1 MHYAPHVSKLM
12 VPCQEFSCCWYVDIK
27 AAIFTNTARQQQG
40 TSDIWSH
47 VNMSET
53 QQKLLVMD
61 QKDLKM
67 QGMVQKAVTDTIMW
81 IRW

>member
-1 MHYAPHVSKLM
+1 V
-12 VPCQEFSCCWYVDIK
+12 
-27 AAIFTNTARQQQG
+27 
-40 TSDIWSH
+40 
-47 VNMSET
+47 SET
-53 QQKLLVMD
+53 QQKLLVMN

>member
-1 MHYAPHVSKLM
+1 M
-12 VPCQEFSCCWYVDIK
+12 DIN
-27 AAIFTNTARQQQG
+27 AAIFTNTASQQQG
-40 TSDIWSH
+40 TSDIGSH

-53 QQKLLVMD
+53 QKKLLVMD

-67 QGMVQKAVTDTIMW
+67 QGIVQKAATDTIMW